1 MSLPTPS
8 FHVSWTKKVFRKL
21 VDTEGRVFEPL
32 DLMIEK
38 DMPIGESYARSESF
52 EILPF
57 GPPCAT
63 WGRWAKISPLSTRM
77 WITLEQKYPFHKP

>member
-1 MSLPTPS
+1 
-8 FHVSWTKKVFRKL
+8 
-21 VDTEGRVFEPL
+21 
-32 DLMIEK
+32 
-38 DMPIGESYARSESF
+38 MPIGESYARSESF

-57 GPPCAT
+57 WPPCAT

>member
-1 MSLPTPS
+1 MASGG
-8 FHVSWTKKVFRKL
+8 
-21 VDTEGRVFEPL
+21 EGQSGSKAL

-57 GPPCAT
+57 GPPCAN
-63 WGRWAKISPLSTRM
+63 WARWAKISPLSRGM
-77 WITLEQKYPFHKP
+77 WISLEQQALSFP